1 MALPENRSNAR
12 LPEEVLLAA
21 SDWHLRLQDD
31 PEDLELRG
39 AFETWLESDDAHRA
53 GWALLEESIAL
64 ARQTEP
70 VHRADWQARRNDSPA
85 AAAAPPPR
93 RKARPARP
101 RARAM
106 KRAGLSAV
114 AAVLV
119 AVVAGPQALLQLRA
133 DHVSGTGEIEHFA
146 LEDGSQVIL
155 SAGSAISQ
163 DFSQS
168 RRHIGLLEGEAW
180 FDVAHDSARPF
191 TVQVQDMTVTVT
203 GTAFD
208 VAMTDET
215 LSVSVARGSVRVE
228 GEGSPLAAAVKPG
241 QRLSLDRRTGKATVL
256 AITPLEIGAWRSA
269 RLAVRNASVADVV
282 EVLERHFPGGVILR
296 GEALR
301 TARVTGVYDL
311 ADPIGSLKTLLDAS
325 GATMTRIT
333 PWLILVSAPDR
344 QP

>member
-1 MALPENRSNAR
+1 MALPENRSDAR

-31 PEDLELRG
+31 PEDIELRG
-39 AFETWLESDDAHRA
+39 AFETWLARDDAHRA

-70 VHRADWQARRNDSPA
+70 VHRADWQARRNDLPA
-85 AAAAPPPR
+85 VAAPSR
-93 RKARPARP
+93 RKARPAGP
-101 RARAM
+101 RSRAM

-119 AVVAGPQALLQLRA
+119 AVVAGPQVLLQLRA
-133 DHVSGTGEIEHFA
+133 DHVSGTGKIEHFA

-163 DFSQS
+163 DFNRS

-191 TVQVQDMTVTVT
+191 TVQAQDMTVTVT

-228 GEGSPLAAAVKPG
+228 GEGGSRLAAALKPG
-241 QRLSLDRRTGKATVL
+241 QRLSLDRRTGRATVL
-256 AITPLEIGAWRSA
+256 AISPLEIGAWRSG

-282 EVLERHFPGGVILR
+282 EVLERHFPGRVILR

-311 ADPIGSLKTLLDAS
+311 ADPVGSLETLLDAS